1 MQSSLSF
8 EIIYTV
14 LNGVVQQLQNSDK
27 SLMVRKKANEIKKLK
42 KMVNDTRE
50 HGSFQFNL
58 DYYEEFIYKMDKNE
72 IRNLD

>member
-1 MQSSLSF
+1 MRRKISTARKTKAGSLQVYMQSSLSF

-50 HGSFQFNL
+50 QGSF
-58 DYYEEFIYKMDKNE
+58 
-72 IRNLD
+72 

>member
-50 HGSFQFNL
+50 HGSF
-58 DYYEEFIYKMDKNE
+58 
-72 IRNLD
+72 